1 MKRLARL
8 AVVVVV
14 VGALPLA
21 GSAGA
26 TRADIPVL
34 NAIVGTNDAY
44 TITLNDAS
52 GKKVT
57 RLDPGTYTVVV
68 DDRSAIHNFHLASND
83 DPTVD
88 FRTDVAFVG
97 QMSFTVT
104 FKNDNQYA
112 YACEPHWQSMN
123 GSFFVAPPPP
133 PAPPLLTASVTA
145 RGKVRLSSSTVA
157 AGRYRIKV
165 RDSGRRD
172 DFHLRGPGVN
182 KRTSIRG
189 RGTWTWTVTLS
200 SGRYAYGSDRTGL
213 KRRLAVS

>member
-1 MKRLARL
+1 MKRLLRL
-8 AVVVVV
+8 AVVVV
-14 VGALPLA
+14 VGALPMA

-34 NAIVGTNDAY
+34 NAIVGTNDSY

-104 FKNDNQYA
+104 FKNDNEYA

-133 PAPPLLTASVTA
+133 PAPPLLTGRVTA
-145 RGKVRLSSSTVA
+145 RGKATLSSGAVP
-157 AGRYRIKV
+157 AGRYRITV
-165 RDSGRRD
+165 HDASRRD

-182 KRTSIRG
+182 KRTSVRG
-189 RGTWTWTVTLS
+189 RGTWTWTVTLTAGS
-200 SGRYAYGSDRTGL
+200 YAYGSDRTGL
-213 KRRLAVS
+213 KRRLTVS